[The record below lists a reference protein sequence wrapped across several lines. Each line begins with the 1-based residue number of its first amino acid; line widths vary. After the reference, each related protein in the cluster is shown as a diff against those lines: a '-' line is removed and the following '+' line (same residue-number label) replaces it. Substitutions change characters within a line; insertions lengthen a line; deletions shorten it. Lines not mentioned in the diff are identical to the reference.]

1 MSAES
6 TEDKFATLPV
16 SKIYT
21 EICTGIRETDDASFR
36 LLSLVPLVSGTAL
49 IAVIFQQ
56 SLRPEVELLLSLF
69 AAGITFG
76 LFRWELRNIQTCS
89 WLLRFAEAIES
100 DALQSHP
107 KAENFCK
114 RPDAPHRIGKTKA
127 EKLIYTVTILAWLA
141 LPLAVGAVPH
151 FPFGA
156 AVTYCTVAG
165 IILCLTAISLSE
177 NVRVQ
182 GFLAKEATAQSVKPG
197 NS

>member
-16 SKIYT
+16 SNIYT

-114 RPDAPHRIGKTKA
+114 RPDAPYRIGKTKA

-151 FPFGA
+151 LPFGA